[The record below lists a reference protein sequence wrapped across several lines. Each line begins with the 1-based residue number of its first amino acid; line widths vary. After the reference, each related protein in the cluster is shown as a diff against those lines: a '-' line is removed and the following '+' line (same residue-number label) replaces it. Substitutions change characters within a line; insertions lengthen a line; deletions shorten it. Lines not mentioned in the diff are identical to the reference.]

1 VSAASSELLSLD
13 GLGGL
18 GLQVIPSS
26 CYDRTATN
34 SHPIYALPLTLR
46 LFNPTMLH
54 ATLGSDSQILVRRA
68 QPRVAAEAAEAAAA
82 AAAAAAVET
91 VGSGEAGSAGFKP
104 VAGLVGVG
112 SLAAP
117 VRVGPRSS
125 ATVAL
130 VVDLRGL
137 LLDMRELNDALGEL
151 EGEVLLVDTRVRLSA
166 LGVTLRLDI
175 PAAANISL
183 SNMR

>member
-1 VSAASSELLSLD
+1 MLVRLALEDDAASAVFRCIPRGVRCTRTPRTHACSED
-13 GLGGL
+13 TARGR
-18 GLQVIPSS
+18 IPALTSA
-26 CYDRTATN
+26 Y
-34 SHPIYALPLTLR
+34 SHCSIHT
-46 LFNPTMLH
+46 
-54 ATLGSDSQILVRRA
+54 QVRRA

>member
-1 VSAASSELLSLD
+1 MRCALLK
-13 GLGGL
+13 
-18 GLQVIPSS
+18 I
-26 CYDRTATN
+26 
-34 SHPIYALPLTLR
+34 R
-46 LFNPTMLH
+46 L
-54 ATLGSDSQILVRRA
+54 RRA
-68 QPRVAAEAAEAAAA
+68 LSSS
-82 AAAAAAVET
+82 T
-91 VGSGEAGSAGFKP
+91 V
-104 VAGLVGVG
+104 

-130 VVDLRGL
+130 VVDFRGL

>member
-1 VSAASSELLSLD
+1 
-13 GLGGL
+13 
-18 GLQVIPSS
+18 
-26 CYDRTATN
+26 
-34 SHPIYALPLTLR
+34 
-46 LFNPTMLH
+46 
-54 ATLGSDSQILVRRA
+54 
-68 QPRVAAEAAEAAAA
+68 
-82 AAAAAAVET
+82 
-91 VGSGEAGSAGFKP
+91 